1 MDHTKLLYTQ
11 DEGSTQ
17 SRTPEQVKELLQAK
31 LKNLKTEIESVL
43 QKQIDTNAAT
53 NADILARFE
62 KIEIQLRKVAK
73 NATESA
79 ATTSKALPSK

>member
-11 DEGSTQ
+11 DEGSTP
-17 SRTPEQVKELLQAK
+17 SRTPEKVEELLQTK
-31 LKNLKTEIESVL
+31 LKNLKTEVESVL
-43 QKQIDTNAAT
+43 QKQIDTNAVT

-62 KIEIQLRKVAK
+62 KVEVQLRKVAK

-79 ATTSKALPSK
+79 TTSP